1 MLAPGLLCYST
12 AGLPTQ
18 RTSLIAFRVCVHLT
32 IPVERDSSEWVLWEK
47 EFTNRDW
54 EIPKEIL
61 TIPLKDVFE
70 VDRVGDPL
78 AGDEGLCE
86 PPDADVHGPGS
97 RLRGQPGE
105 VDGLLC
111 ECIALPAL
119 AFICGEPAAGVRE
132 GS

>member
-1 MLAPGLLCYST
+1 M
-12 AGLPTQ
+12 
-18 RTSLIAFRVCVHLT
+18 HLT
-32 IPVERDSSEWVLWEK
+32 VLVERGSSEWVLWEK

-54 EIPKEIL
+54 ETLKEIL

-97 RLRGQPGE
+97 RLRGQASE

-111 ECIALPAL
+111 ECVALPAL
-119 AFICGEPAAGVRE
+119 ALIRGEPAAGARE